1 MNKRTFSNLLSKEKA
16 SFNASVA
23 KFRKLNESS
32 NISKSDN
39 IPSQSRTAGSKFFFC
54 DVSDNCKETSNFETE
69 EELEYGSDSDREF
82 LPESPSS
89 DTIDAKQR
97 GGGENSKPNKNA
109 NTAMVLQQILDT
121 LDRMESRQEEIISR
135 LSAVENALIEKMPE
149 RAEVQAQSQLLREFK
164 VLSVKT
170 HRSVSR
176 ITGDVMSDEELLLHS
191 LLPMSSEETVLKV
204 EEHLTH
210 KAYVDAMAAI
220 ILNLKSTKKSI
231 ENVLRSLFSDKLI
244 WMYNCD
250 GKAGKKPLSNLKT
263 VDLTFAAFPSMNIH
277 KTSVI
282 RRYVSLSHNRHKHFR
297 RYMENALTEKMPER
311 AEVQA
316 QSQLLREC
324 SEKTPR
330 SVSPITGDVV
340 GEEQLNV
347 ENSLTEKMPER
358 AEVQAQSQLLRECKV
373 PSVKT
378 HRSVSRITGDV
389 VGEEQPNVENALT
402 EKMPERAEAQARSQ
416 LLRECKEPSVK
427 THRSVSRI
435 TGDVV
440 GEEQLNVGNSL
451 TEKMPERA
459 EAQARSQLLR
469 GCKVPSVKTHRSVS
483 RITGEVVGE
492 EQPNVENAL
501 TEKMPERAEVQAQ
514 SQLLRE
520 CKVLGEEQLLLQSM
534 LPLSSE
540 ETVLKV
546 EEHLT
551 HKAHADA
558 MATIILNLKSIK
570 GSIEMV
576 LRSLFSD
583 ELIWMYNCDGTA
595 GKRPLIKLKTVDLT
609 FAAFASKDKDIDKTS
624 VIRRYVTLSHNRY
637 KHIRR
642 SIRRNNVFFDLSD

>member
-358 AEVQAQSQLLRECKV
+358 AE
-373 PSVKT
+373 
-378 HRSVSRITGDV
+378 
-389 VGEEQPNVENALT
+389 
-402 EKMPERAEAQARSQ
+402 
-416 LLRECKEPSVK
+416 
-427 THRSVSRI
+427 
-435 TGDVV
+435 
-440 GEEQLNVGNSL
+440 
-451 TEKMPERA
+451 
-459 EAQARSQLLR
+459 AQARSQLLR

>member
-459 EAQARSQLLR
+459 E
-469 GCKVPSVKTHRSVS
+469 
-483 RITGEVVGE
+483 
-492 EQPNVENAL
+492 
-501 TEKMPERAEVQAQ
+501 VQAQ

>member
-324 SEKTPR
+324 
-330 SVSPITGDVV
+330 
-340 GEEQLNV
+340 
-347 ENSLTEKMPER
+347 
-358 AEVQAQSQLLRECKV
+358 KV

>member
-311 AEVQA
+311 AE
-316 QSQLLREC
+316 
-324 SEKTPR
+324 
-330 SVSPITGDVV
+330 
-340 GEEQLNV
+340 
-347 ENSLTEKMPER
+347 
-358 AEVQAQSQLLRECKV
+358 
-373 PSVKT
+373 
-378 HRSVSRITGDV
+378 
-389 VGEEQPNVENALT
+389 
-402 EKMPERAEAQARSQ
+402 AQARSQ

>member
-402 EKMPERAEAQARSQ
+402 EKMPERAE
-416 LLRECKEPSVK
+416 
-427 THRSVSRI
+427 
-435 TGDVV
+435 
-440 GEEQLNVGNSL
+440 
-451 TEKMPERA
+451 
-459 EAQARSQLLR
+459 
-469 GCKVPSVKTHRSVS
+469 
-483 RITGEVVGE
+483 
-492 EQPNVENAL
+492 
-501 TEKMPERAEVQAQ
+501 VQAQ

>member
-416 LLRECKEPSVK
+416 LLR
-427 THRSVSRI
+427 
-435 TGDVV
+435 
-440 GEEQLNVGNSL
+440 
-451 TEKMPERA
+451 
-459 EAQARSQLLR
+459 

>member
-358 AEVQAQSQLLRECKV
+358 AE
-373 PSVKT
+373 
-378 HRSVSRITGDV
+378 
-389 VGEEQPNVENALT
+389 
-402 EKMPERAEAQARSQ
+402 AQARSQ